1 MTFYLNNMKTI
12 NAKEFK
18 NLLKNNN
25 NFQIIDIRE
34 PYEYEDGALT
44 NENIPLD
51 KMMSSLNKIH
61 RDRPVII
68 YCQSGKRAS
77 AIIYMLEKEY
87 KLENLYNLEGG
98 YNAIMQEEYESI

>member
-1 MTFYLNNMKTI
+1 MKTI

-18 NLLKNNN
+18 NILKNNN

-61 RDRPVII
+61 KDRPVII

>member
-1 MTFYLNNMKTI
+1 MKII

-61 RDRPVII
+61 KDRPVII

>member
-1 MTFYLNNMKTI
+1 MKTI

-25 NFQIIDIRE
+25 NFHIIDIRE

-98 YNAIMQEEYESI
+98 YNAVMQEEYESI

>member
-1 MTFYLNNMKTI
+1 MKTI
-12 NAKEFK
+12 SPKEFK
-18 NLLKNNN
+18 NLLKKNN
-25 NFQIIDIRE
+25 NFKIIDIRE

-51 KMMSSLNKIH
+51 KMMSSLNKFQ
-61 RDRPVII
+61 RDCPVII
-68 YCQSGKRAS
+68 YCQTGKRAS

>member
-1 MTFYLNNMKTI
+1 MKTI

-61 RDRPVII
+61 KDRPVII
-68 YCQSGKRAS
+68 YCQSGKRAT

>member
-1 MTFYLNNMKTI
+1 MKTI

-25 NFQIIDIRE
+25 SFQIIDIRE

-61 RDRPVII
+61 KDRPVII

-98 YNAIMQEEYESI
+98 YNAIMEEEYESI

>member
-1 MTFYLNNMKTI
+1 MKTI

-98 YNAIMQEEYESI
+98 YDAIMQEEYESI

>member
-1 MTFYLNNMKTI
+1 MKTI

-18 NLLKNNN
+18 NLQKKNNI
-25 NFQIIDIRE
+25 FQIIDIRE
-34 PYEYEDGALT
+34 SYEYEDGALT

-51 KMMSSLNKIH
+51 KMMSSLNKIK

-68 YCQSGKRAS
+68 YCQTGKRAS

-98 YNAIMQEEYESI
+98 YNAIMQEAYESI

>member
-1 MTFYLNNMKTI
+1 MKTI
-12 NAKEFK
+12 NAKQFK

-87 KLENLYNLEGG
+87 KLENLYKLEGG

>member
-1 MTFYLNNMKTI
+1 MKTI
-12 NAKEFK
+12 SPKEFK

-34 PYEYEDGALT
+34 PYEYEDGSLT

>member
-1 MTFYLNNMKTI
+1 MKTI
-12 NAKEFK
+12 NTKEFK
-18 NLLKNNN
+18 KILKNND
-25 NFQIIDIRE
+25 NFQMIDIRE
-34 PYEYEDGALT
+34 PYEFEDGALT

-61 RDRPVII
+61 KDRPVII

>member
-1 MTFYLNNMKTI
+1 MKTI

-25 NFQIIDIRE
+25 SFQIIDIRE

-61 RDRPVII
+61 KDRPVII

>member
-1 MTFYLNNMKTI
+1 MKTI

-51 KMMSSLNKIH
+51 KMMSSLNKIQ

>member
-1 MTFYLNNMKTI
+1 MKTI
-12 NAKEFK
+12 NSKEFK

-51 KMMSSLNKIH
+51 KMMSSLNKIKT
-61 RDRPVII
+61 DCPVII
-68 YCQSGKRAS
+68 YCQTGKRAS

-98 YNAIMQEEYESI
+98 YSAIMQEEYESI

>member
-1 MTFYLNNMKTI
+1 MKTI
-12 NAKEFK
+12 SPKEFK
-18 NLLKNNN
+18 ILQKKNINL
-25 NFQIIDIRE
+25 QIIDVRE
-34 PYEYEDGALT
+34 PYEYEDGAIT

-51 KMMSSLNKIH
+51 KMMSSLKKIH
-61 RDRPVII
+61 IDRPVVI
-68 YCQSGKRAS
+68 YCQTGKRAS

>member
-1 MTFYLNNMKTI
+1 MKTI
-12 NAKEFK
+12 NAKELK
-18 NLLKNNN
+18 NLQKNNN
-25 NFQIIDIRE
+25 SFQIIDIRE

-61 RDRPVII
+61 KDRPVII

>member
-1 MTFYLNNMKTI
+1 MKTI

-18 NLLKNNN
+18 NLLENNN
-25 NFQIIDIRE
+25 SFQIIDIRE

-61 RDRPVII
+61 KDRPVII

>member
-1 MTFYLNNMKTI
+1 MKTI
-12 NAKEFK
+12 NTKEFK
-18 NLLKNNN
+18 NLLKKDND
-25 NFQIIDIRE
+25 FQIIDIRE

-61 RDRPVII
+61 KDRPVII

-87 KLENLYNLEGG
+87 KLENLYNLVGG
-98 YNAIMQEEYESI
+98 YNAVMEEEYESI

>member
-1 MTFYLNNMKTI
+1 MKTI

-18 NLLKNNN
+18 NILKNKN

-61 RDRPVII
+61 IDRPVII

>member
-1 MTFYLNNMKTI
+1 MKI
-12 NAKEFK
+12 ISPKEFN
-18 NLLKNNN
+18 NLLKKNN

-61 RDRPVII
+61 KDRPVII

-98 YNAIMQEEYESI
+98 YKAVMEEEYESI

>member
-1 MTFYLNNMKTI
+1 MKTI
-12 NAKEFK
+12 NAIEFK

-51 KMMSSLNKIH
+51 KMMSSLNKILK
-61 RDRPVII
+61 DRPVII
-68 YCQSGKRAS
+68 YCQTGKRAS

-87 KLENLYNLEGG
+87 KLENLFNLEGG

>member
-1 MTFYLNNMKTI
+1 MKII

-61 RDRPVII
+61 KDRPVII

-87 KLENLYNLEGG
+87 KLDNLYNLEGG

>member
-1 MTFYLNNMKTI
+1 METI
-12 NAKEFK
+12 SPKEFK
-18 NLLKNNN
+18 KLLKNNS

-51 KMMSSLNKIH
+51 KMMSSINKIH
-61 RDRPVII
+61 KDRPVII
-68 YCQSGKRAS
+68 YCQSGNRAS

>member
-1 MTFYLNNMKTI
+1 MKTI

-25 NFQIIDIRE
+25 IFQIIDIRE

-61 RDRPVII
+61 KDRPVII

-98 YNAIMQEEYESI
+98 YNAIMQVEYESI

>member
-1 MTFYLNNMKTI
+1 MKTI

-61 RDRPVII
+61 KDRPVII

-87 KLENLYNLEGG
+87 KLDNLYNLEGG

>member
-1 MTFYLNNMKTI
+1 MKTI

-51 KMMSSLNKIH
+51 KMMTSLNKIH
-61 RDRPVII
+61 RDHPVII

>member
-1 MTFYLNNMKTI
+1 MKTI
-12 NAKEFK
+12 NTKEFK
-18 NLLKNNN
+18 KILKNND

-34 PYEYEDGALT
+34 PYEFEDGALT

-51 KMMSSLNKIH
+51 KMMSSLNKIEK
-61 RDRPVII
+61 DIPVII

-98 YNAIMQEEYESI
+98 YKAVMEEEYESI

>member
-1 MTFYLNNMKTI
+1 MKTI

-25 NFQIIDIRE
+25 SFQIIDIRE

-61 RDRPVII
+61 KDRPVII

-87 KLENLYNLEGG
+87 ELENLYNLEGG

>member
-1 MTFYLNNMKTI
+1 MKTI

-51 KMMSSLNKIH
+51 KMMSSLNKIN

-68 YCQSGKRAS
+68 YCQSGKRAT

>member
-1 MTFYLNNMKTI
+1 MKTI

-61 RDRPVII
+61 KDRPVII

-98 YNAIMQEEYESI
+98 YNAIMKEEYESI